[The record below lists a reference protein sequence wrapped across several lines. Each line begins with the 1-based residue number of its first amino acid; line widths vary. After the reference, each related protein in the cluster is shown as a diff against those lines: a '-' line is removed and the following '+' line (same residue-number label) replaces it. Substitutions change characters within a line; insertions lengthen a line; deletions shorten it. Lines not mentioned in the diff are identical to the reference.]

1 MSGAV
6 IEIISGPGT
15 PQGDEPTMYTYIG
28 CGVRSKGALG
38 FPELEGEILGS
49 DAVDVDFR
57 FHLLTLRIGMVTS
70 SLISSMWTIARKV
83 RT

>member
-1 MSGAV
+1 MSGTI

-15 PQGDEPTMYTYIG
+15 PQGDESTTYVYIG

-57 FHLLTLRIGMVTS
+57 FHLLTLRTCMVTS
-70 SLISSMWTIARKV
+70 SVISSMWTIARKV